1 MNLIQRSPARSKKA
15 SEIISPFSRKG
26 NGRVSGRENTKS
38 CPRGAMGQK
47 LQIEGELGMM
57 FVHVRRV
64 DGQAS
69 NAGQLFPFCLQAA
82 RYVRLLA
89 LSINGCSLLEAALS
103 WSFSLS
109 VVPGKRHQ
117 NMSNRKNAESRKLPG
132 RGSGF
137 SRKGSGKRNFMN
149 KATKE

>member
-1 MNLIQRSPARSKKA
+1 M

-26 NGRVSGRENTKS
+26 TGRVSGREKPKS
-38 CPRGAMGQK
+38 CSGGAIGQK

-57 FVHVRRV
+57 FLHVRRV

-82 RYVRLLA
+82 RYVRILA
-89 LSINGCSLLEAALS
+89 LSIKRCSLLEAEFS

-137 SRKGSGKRNFMN
+137 SRKGSRKRNFMN
-149 KATKE
+149 MATEE